1 MTETIV
7 LAYAGSLD
15 DSTAIAWLTERHG
28 AEVVTLTLDVGQ
40 GREVEHVRARALACG
55 AVRAHVIDAR
65 EEFARDCA
73 LPWLQAVA
81 LDESGFGL
89 LVRPLIARKLVDV
102 ARLERTSTVAHGA
115 ADHVIDLEVAALDRS
130 LRVLAPSRARMAA
143 GVDPLDYARARGLAI
158 PSAPERGQASEAHL
172 LRRHTAA
179 PAELSDTTAHLEI
192 TFEDGVPRA
201 VNGVAFPLTELL
213 ESLSVIAGQHG
224 VGRIGAIDA
233 PAAPVLHA
241 AYAVVGRQTGVVR
254 LTLHKGEH
262 SLVTH

>member
-7 LAYAGSLD
+7 LAYAGSLG
-15 DSTAIAWLTERHG
+15 DSAAVTWLIERHG
-28 AEVVTLTLDVGQ
+28 ADVVTLTLDVGQ

-73 LPWLQAVA
+73 LPWLQAGA
-81 LDESGFGL
+81 LDESGFGQ
-89 LVRPLIARKLVDV
+89 LVRPLIAHKLVEV
-102 ARLERTSTVAHGA
+102 ARLERASAVAHGA
-115 ADHVIDLEVAALDRS
+115 ADHVIDRDIAALDPS
-130 LRVLAPSRARMAA
+130 LRVLAPSRALTAA
-143 GVDPLDYARARGLAI
+143 GLDPLDYARARGLAI
-158 PSAPERGQASEAHL
+158 PPAPAPGQASEAHL
-172 LRRHTAA
+172 LRRHTVA
-179 PAELSDTTAHLEI
+179 PAELSETAAHLEI

-201 VNGVAFPLTELL
+201 VNGVALPLTELL

-233 PAAPVLHA
+233 PAALVLHA
-241 AYAVVGRQTGVVR
+241 AYAVVGRQTGVVH
-254 LTLHKGEH
+254 LKLHRGEH